1 MIRRFRVRIEGRDY
15 EVEVEEIGGRD
26 APAERHATERHATER
41 VAPPSPPLSPSPP
54 VTAPGSSPA
63 PAGDLAAGA
72 VTAPL
77 PGVVLEVKVK
87 QGQVV
92 APGEILCVLEA
103 MKMENEVTASR
114 AGTVAE
120 VRVARGAAVNAGDV
134 LFVVS

>member
-26 APAERHATERHATER
+26 APAERHAPEHA
-41 VAPPSPPLSPSPP
+41 ASSPASLPP
-54 VTAPGSSPA
+54 VTAPGSPPP

-77 PGVVLEVKVK
+77 PGVVLEVRVK

-103 MKMENEVTASR
+103 MKMENEVTAPR

-134 LFVVS
+134 LFVIS